1 MGNTEKMQAVILT
14 GGLGTRLR
22 PLTYSVPKGMVEIKG
37 RPFLEYLILYLKR
50 FGVGRILLCTGYL
63 GEMIEEYFKDGLA
76 FGVEIAYSR
85 EETPLGTG
93 GALKKAFPLL
103 EEEFFLTNGDTLL
116 PVDYRKMREVFKDFS
131 GLVMIGAYP
140 SEEKPNLS
148 IDGKGVVT
156 GYSRKG
162 EGVGFA
168 YVDAGVSLFRRGIA
182 EYFPGGEKFSLENEV
197 YPKLIES
204 AQIKAFP
211 LAERFY
217 DIGTPEGV
225 ERFEEFVEGNE
236 NEKCY

>member
-1 MGNTEKMQAVILT
+1 MQAVILT

-22 PLTYSVPKGMVEIKG
+22 PLTYTVPKGMVEIKG

-50 FGVGRILLCTGYL
+50 FGVGRVLLCTGYL
-63 GEMIEEYFKDGLA
+63 GEKIEEYFQDGA
-76 FGVEIAYSR
+76 ACGVKIGYSR

-93 GALKKAFPLL
+93 GALKQALPLL

-116 PVDYRKMREVFKDFS
+116 PVDYGAMREVFAGFP
-131 GLVMIGAYP
+131 GLVMISAYP
-140 SEEKPNLS
+140 SKEKPNLS
-148 IDGKGVVT
+148 VDREGLVT

-162 EGVGFA
+162 GGGGFA

-182 EYFPGGEKFSLENEV
+182 DYFPGGEKFSLEDEV
-197 YPKLIES
+197 YPELIGS
-204 AQIKAFP
+204 GKIKAYP

-225 ERFEEFVEGNE
+225 KRFEKFVEGE
-236 NEKCY
+236 DKGR